1 MAEAVLA
8 FDDRLSAPGGA
19 SLVARVCG
27 RKLADGSWEGWI
39 EFHDPAGG
47 SGEPAADG
55 AVPAHR
61 TARET
66 LQPSRR
72 DLVYWATGLTH
83 TFLEGALARALD
95 SGQRERLGAGP
106 GPRKPERANPGRPS
120 ARRERE
126 VRPGRI
132 AGRNAP
138 LPAHA
143 VLDPFEVWA
152 QGEELL
158 RQELAALSPMHL
170 RAIIRAF
177 ALSARSSGEV
187 DRLDA
192 DALRREILG
201 GVLARLRID
210 ERREAA
216 PAAPDPRER
225 ARER

>member
-8 FDDRLSAPGGA
+8 FDDRLSAPDGA

-27 RKLADGSWEGWI
+27 RKLADGWWEGWI

-47 SGEPAADG
+47 SGDPAADD
-55 AVPAHR
+55 AAPAHR

-95 SGQRERLGAGP
+95 SGHRERLGPGP
-106 GPRKPERANPGRPS
+106 GPRKPERANPGRPA

-126 VRPGRI
+126 VAPGRI
-132 AGRNAP
+132 ASRHAP

-143 VLDPFEVWA
+143 VLDPFEVWS

-170 RAIIRAF
+170 RAIVRAF
-177 ALSARSSGEV
+177 ALSSRSSAQIE
-187 DRLDA
+187 RLDA

-201 GVLARLRID
+201 GVRARLRVD
-210 ERREAA
+210 ERPNAGPGA
-216 PAAPDPRER
+216 LER
-225 ARER
+225 RDRAGE